1 MPGFKLVEGAHY
13 FCDNGA
19 CYCSAHLGYSAKTTG
34 RDISGQKIH
43 RVTKAEMAELE
54 TILRGR
60 PACESCRVA
69 RK

>member
-19 CYCSAHLGYSAKTTG
+19 CYCSSHLGASARMTG

-43 RVTKAEMAELE
+43 RVTKTEMAEL
-54 TILRGR
+54 TPYLRGR
-60 PACESCRVA
+60 PACETCRVTS
-69 RK
+69 K